1 MLQNIETQKSYW
13 SLAGIP
19 SEVIKIIND
28 ENISRLLDIF
38 NEIYE
43 NGHIPEDWLHS
54 TFVTLLKKKK
64 KKASAI
70 T

>member
-13 SLAGIP
+13 SLAGIS

-64 KKASAI
+64 KASAI